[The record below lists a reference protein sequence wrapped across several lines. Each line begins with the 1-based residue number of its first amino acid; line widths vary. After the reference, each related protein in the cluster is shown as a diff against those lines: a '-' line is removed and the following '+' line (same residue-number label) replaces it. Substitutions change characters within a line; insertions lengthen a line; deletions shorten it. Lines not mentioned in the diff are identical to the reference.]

1 MNNRISDPNPQQ
13 DPSLQAP
20 RSFVPPIKRVPRKTD
35 IFEASGIEYID
46 YKEVEVLKRYINEEG
61 KILPRRITGL
71 SAKHQRQLTKAIKR
85 ARHLALLPFV
95 AESVR

>member
-1 MNNRISDPNPQQ
+1 MGIQTTSQQQ

-20 RSFVPPIKRVPRKTD
+20 RSFVPPVRRTPKRQTTL
-35 IFEASGIEYID
+35 EEMGIEYID
-46 YKEVEVLKRYINEEG
+46 YKNVEFLKRYINEEG

-71 SAKHQRQLTKAIKR
+71 SAKYQRQLTKAIKR

-95 AESVR
+95 AENVR

>member
-1 MNNRISDPNPQQ
+1 MGIQSNPQQ

-20 RSFVPPIKRVPRKTD
+20 RSFVPPIRRAPQRQTTL
-35 IFEASGIEYID
+35 EEMGIEYID
-46 YKEVEVLKRYINEEG
+46 YKNVEFLKRYINEEG

-71 SAKHQRQLTKAIKR
+71 SAKYQRQLTKAIKR

-95 AESVR
+95 AEHVR